1 MWNIPTHKQIKAFVE
16 FLKEEHSWYK
26 HLNKPYK
33 FYIMF
38 NFYEPHTEK
47 YGGLY
52 YFTDYYQPPYGFE
65 KYSELK
71 LPGKDGKLSLEIP
84 GYIWRYSWVELDK
97 DSIYESDEKI
107 YDIIDNLI
115 NRVFNKFGISSTKRK
130 GVVTP
135 S

>member
-1 MWNIPTHKQIKAFVE
+1 MRNIPTRKQITNFVS

-38 NFYEPHTEK
+38 NFYEPNCQK

-52 YFTDYYQPPYGFE
+52 YFTDYYSPPYGFE
-65 KYSELK
+65 KYTDLK

-84 GYIWRYSWVELDK
+84 TGIWRYSWIELDK
-97 DSIYESDEKI
+97 ESIYSSDEKI
-107 YDIIDNLI
+107 YDLIDTLI
-115 NRVFNKFGISSTKRK
+115 NRMFNKFRN
-130 GVVTP
+130 
-135 S
+135 

>member
-1 MWNIPTHKQIKAFVE
+1 MRNIPTRKQINDFVS

-38 NFYEPHTEK
+38 NFYESNCQK

-52 YFTDYYQPPYGFE
+52 YFTDYYSPPYGFE
-65 KYSELK
+65 KYTDLK

-84 GYIWRYSWVELDK
+84 AGIWRYSWIELDK
-97 DSIYESDEKI
+97 ESIYSSDEKI
-107 YDIIDNLI
+107 YDLIDMLI
-115 NRVFNKFGISSTKRK
+115 NRMFNKFRK
-130 GVVTP
+130 
-135 S
+135 